1 MYGQKGHTYH
11 LADENFISI
20 KQLVKR
26 ISDKLGV
33 NYKKNII
40 ENTNDR
46 LGKDYIYKLDA
57 SKIAKEL
64 KWSPKVDLDTGL
76 NNSIK
81 LLSFSIN
88 ISSPRKFDWKI
99 IYFVNCMQM
108 VIHCKSRNC
117 IRCRWVFLRVFKY
130 SCFNIS
136 VNFRCCYV

>member
-1 MYGQKGHTYH
+1 M
-11 LADENFISI
+11 ADENFISI

-33 NYKKNII
+33 NYKNII

-76 NNSIK
+76 NNTISWIK
-81 LLSFSIN
+81 KNFS
-88 ISSPRKFDWKI
+88 KFKNSDLEYK
-99 IYFVNCMQM
+99 
-108 VIHCKSRNC
+108 HK
-117 IRCRWVFLRVFKY
+117 K
-130 SCFNIS
+130 
-136 VNFRCCYV
+136 